1 MANFYDVL
9 HVSRDAPRSLIRA
22 SYDILAR
29 NFKANPHLPAEKPA
43 ALRRIETAFEVLYDP
58 ERRKK
63 YDDLLLK
70 QEKIASLPATDT
82 EAIHQ
87 TPSPQPLPPETQDT
101 GKETLAQHQP
111 AQAIV
116 EDDPSPMDDLYRAFI
131 GLNSQQYYLYAFREF
146 DRQKQEGRLSW
157 FGKFNIAAGLFGA
170 PWFWYR
176 KMYANL
182 FVLLLLQPILLGAIA
197 RALFPGYA
205 LFVQSLLFVS
215 FGLTANRLYYNAC
228 RKRIGESSEI
238 APHSDRIAYLSRKG
252 QTTYAP
258 AYWMAAIVLIGTLA
272 SILVPAME
280 PSTSRNKQQRA
291 QEQSSVGDEQPVDW
305 SQFTPVDGAA
315 GKAKGAASA
324 EDKWWEKDPV
334 VPDGQSS
341 DKNWWDKYPDANE
354 GGIQR

>member
-1 MANFYDVL
+1 
-9 HVSRDAPRSLIRA
+9 
-22 SYDILAR
+22 
-29 NFKANPHLPAEKPA
+29 
-43 ALRRIETAFEVLYDP
+43 
-58 ERRKK
+58 
-63 YDDLLLK
+63 
-70 QEKIASLPATDT
+70 
-82 EAIHQ
+82 
-87 TPSPQPLPPETQDT
+87 
-101 GKETLAQHQP
+101 
-111 AQAIV
+111 
-116 EDDPSPMDDLYRAFI
+116 MDDLYRAFI
-131 GLNSQQYYLYAFREF
+131 GRNSQQYYLDAFREF
-146 DRQKQEGRLSW
+146 DRQKKEGRLSW
-157 FGKFNIAAGLFGA
+157 FGQFNIAAGFFGA

-182 FVLLLLQPILLGAIA
+182 FVLLLLQPVLLGAIV

-280 PSTSRNKQQRA
+280 PSISRNKQQRA
-291 QEQSSVGDEQPVDW
+291 QEQSAAGDEQPVDW

-324 EDKWWEKDPV
+324 EDKWWEEDAV

-341 DKNWWDKYPDANE
+341 DSNWWDKYPDANE